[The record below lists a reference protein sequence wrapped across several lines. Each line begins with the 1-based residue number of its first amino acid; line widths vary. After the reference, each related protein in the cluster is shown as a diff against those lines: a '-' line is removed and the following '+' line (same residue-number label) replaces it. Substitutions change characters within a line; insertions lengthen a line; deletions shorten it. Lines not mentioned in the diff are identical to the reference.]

1 MTTQKRLI
9 VILHCVIVC
18 GLLLI
23 FTGHTLLSA
32 QWLAEQGPTGYVL
45 GAACIA
51 IGLICSL
58 PTKIYL
64 TILLMRREKPD

>member
-1 MTTQKRLI
+1 MKKQKRLI
-9 VILHCVIVC
+9 IILHCVIVC

-32 QWLAEQGPTGYVL
+32 QWLTALGPKGYAL

-64 TILLMRREKPD
+64 TILLMRREKSD

>member
-1 MTTQKRLI
+1 MI

-23 FTGHTLLSA
+23 FIGHSLLNA
-32 QWLAEQGPTGYVL
+32 LWFTALGPVGYAL

-51 IGLICSL
+51 IGLVCSL

-64 TILLMRREKPD
+64 TILLMRREK